1 MRRSIAKT
9 ISAALGAVLLTAG
22 LALAQDSS
30 NGGATQKAGTDDAGT
45 GGGPAPVT
53 LETSP
58 FAPPKP
64 GQTQTLNAPVT
75 PKQLRLGLLHWFP
88 IASRCTFVDPDR
100 RGEAPVE
107 GAPEPFVFVT
117 MVEEG
122 RIADAPPG
130 LERGYVMANGIV
142 RELEKGK
149 TSATKDGEIVT
160 VWRSAGEPRINVNV
174 VISGESR
181 AAGKAPQYQ
190 GSLTVFW
197 GDKKETAPI
206 VGACNA

>member
-1 MRRSIAKT
+1 M
-9 ISAALGAVLLTAG
+9 GA
-22 LALAQDSS
+22 
-30 NGGATQKAGTDDAGT
+30 
-45 GGGPAPVT
+45 GPAPVT

-58 FAPPKP
+58 FAPPQP

-75 PKQLRLGLLHWFP
+75 PKDLRLGLLHWFP
-88 IASRCTFVDPDR
+88 IASRCTFVDTDR

-122 RIADAPPG
+122 RIGDAPPG

-149 TSATKDGEIVT
+149 TSATKDGEVVT

-174 VISGESR
+174 VISGETR
-181 AAGKAPQYQ
+181 RGGKAR
-190 GSLTVFW
+190 STR
-197 GDKKETAPI
+197 DR
-206 VGACNA
+206 